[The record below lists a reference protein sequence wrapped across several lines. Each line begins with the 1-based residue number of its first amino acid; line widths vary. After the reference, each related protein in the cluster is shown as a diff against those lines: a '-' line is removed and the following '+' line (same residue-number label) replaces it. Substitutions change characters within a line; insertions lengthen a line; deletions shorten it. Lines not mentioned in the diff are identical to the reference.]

1 MLIYGRN
8 VALEVLKKKENIK
21 KVFLQQNFD
30 DKRILSLLEKN
41 KITPIYLEKKEID
54 DLIDGKHQGI
64 ILDIRDYQ
72 YKSLED
78 VSKDDDAVVVILDHI
93 EDPHNLGAIIRT
105 CEAAGIKD
113 IIISKNRQV
122 GVNATVMK
130 TSAGAL
136 LNTNVIMVSNIANAI
151 NVLKKDG
158 FWVVGTTLADDSLDY
173 REVDYSG
180 RIALVIG
187 NEGKGISDIVSKA
200 CDYRV
205 KIPMRGTINSL
216 NASVASGIMIYEVI
230 RNRK

>member
-78 VSKDDDAVVVILDHI
+78 VSKDEDAVVVILDHI

>member
-21 KVFLQQNFD
+21 KVFLQQNFE

-78 VSKDDDAVVVILDHI
+78 VSKDEDAVVVILDHI

-136 LNTNVIMVSNIANAI
+136 LNTNVIMVSNIASAI

>member
-41 KITPIYLEKKEID
+41 KITPIYLEKMEID

>member
-78 VSKDDDAVVVILDHI
+78 VSKDEDAVVVILDHI

-136 LNTNVIMVSNIANAI
+136 LNTNVIMVSNIVNAI